1 MKKQKI
7 SFVQTVLTVLF
18 VGCFL
23 ISNILSVK
31 QIQLPFGI
39 TMTSAIY
46 LFPIVYILSDVFSE
60 VYGYKWSRITCYMAF
75 AMNILMCIFFQLAIW
90 TKSPDYYKGAE
101 AFASTLGSA
110 PRILIASLSAYVIG
124 DLVNDL
130 VFKKMKE
137 KYAESTKGFGIRA
150 IASSFTGEFVD
161 SLIFIPI
168 AFIGT
173 MPLKALIVMGITQV
187 LLKVIYEIVI
197 LPVSTLVVKK
207 LNTYEKENI

>member
-60 VYGYKWSRITCYMAF
+60 VYGYKWSRITCYTAF

-137 KYAESTKGFGIRA
+137 KHVESTKGFGIRA
-150 IASSFTGEFVD
+150 IASSFAGEFVD

-187 LLKVIYEIVI
+187 LLKVIYEVVI